1 MSDEITRPDE
11 PTKAVQQKPRSSAV
25 VVSGRVLEIYRLRLR
40 GKEFPDLWDFAA
52 KQGWGVS
59 RTTLTRYIAA
69 ADEMCEKH
77 YNRRAIY
84 MHARHIMQRRML
96 LDKCLD
102 AGDFRTALSVLQDE
116 AKLANLYPANKVEAV
131 YRNLRSLEQ
140 MSDEELAR
148 IAAAGV
154 EDADSG
160 AGGGS
165 AGDSGEAKSP
175 DESA

>member
-1 MSDEITRPDE
+1 M
-11 PTKAVQQKPRSSAV
+11 
-25 VVSGRVLEIYRLRLR
+25 L
-40 GKEFPDLWDFAA
+40 
-52 KQGWGVS
+52 
-59 RTTLTRYIAA
+59 
-69 ADEMCEKH
+69 
-77 YNRRAIY
+77 
-84 MHARHIMQRRML
+84 QRRQL
-96 LDKCLD
+96 FAHAIN
-102 AGDFRTALSVLQDE
+102 AGDFRTALAILQDE

-160 AGGGS
+160 AGGGG
-165 AGDSGEAKSP
+165 AGDSGEAESP